1 MGQPKLLLEW
11 QGKTLV
17 RRAAETA
24 LASGAPTVVVVSGPR
39 DAEMRTELSDLPVSV
54 VHNPEYAS
62 GMSTSLR
69 AGVAALPDSATG
81 AIIMLGDQ
89 PLLSSLVLC
98 DLATELET
106 TDAIIVQPRYGGT
119 PGNPVGF
126 SRSLYPELQMQQ
138 GDQGARDLVRARR
151 ADVRYVDF
159 DDAALQRDIDTP
171 EDFEALSRV

>member
-1 MGQPKLLLEW
+1 
-11 QGKTLV
+11 
-17 RRAAETA
+17 
-24 LASGAPTVVVVSGPR
+24 VVVVSGPR
-39 DAEMRTELSDLPVSV
+39 DTEMRAELADLPVLV

-69 AGVAALPDSATG
+69 AGVAALPDSARG

-98 DLATELET
+98 DLATELEAP
-106 TDAIIVQPRYGGT
+106 DALIVQPRYGGT

-126 SRSLYPELQMQQ
+126 SRSLFPELQMQQ

-151 ADVRYVDF
+151 TEVRYVDF
-159 DDAALQRDIDTP
+159 GDASLQCDIDTP
-171 EDFEALSRV
+171 EDFEALTAG